1 MAFSISGFQ
10 KQDPRNFQLLYLG
23 LFLSYGI
30 AFLGW
35 HRDLLQTAVLWA
47 SCLGTQ
53 SLFCLWKQKS
63 LDALKSAMITALGLT
78 LLLRSG
84 DIWVYAAAGFVA
96 ITSKFFIRYRGKHIF
111 NPANLALVVFVLLL
125 KQAWVS
131 PGQWGSS
138 AMLVYFIGAAG
149 IMVLFRAARVD
160 TAFSFLGVLFLLE
173 AGRNCLYLGWPADY
187 LFHRFSNG
195 SLLLFSFFMIT
206 DPMTTPDDRKA
217 RMLWAACIALIT
229 FLLGNFMYLQ
239 NAPVPALFIMS
250 LATPLFDQVRRAERF
265 QWLPNRT
272 SKIQTI

>member
-1 MAFSISGFQ
+1 MATVFPSLRQ
-10 KQDPRNFQLLYLG
+10 QDPRNFQLLYLG

-35 HRDLLQTAVLWA
+35 HRDWFQTTILWT

-53 SLFCLWKQKS
+53 YLFCRLYGKS

-78 LLLRSG
+78 LLLRAGSP
-84 DIWVYAAAGFVA
+84 WVYAGAGSLA
-96 ITSKFFIRYRGKHIF
+96 IASKFLIRYRGKHLF
-111 NPANLALVVFVLLL
+111 NPANLALVVWVLLL

-138 AMLVYFIGAAG
+138 AILIYFIGAAG
-149 IMVLFRAARVD
+149 MMVLFRSSRVD
-160 TAFSFLGVLFLLE
+160 TAFSFLGVLFVLE
-173 AGRNCLYLGWPADY
+173 ATRNCLYLGWPADY

-206 DPMTTPDDRKA
+206 DPMTTPDRRAA
-217 RMLWAACIALIT
+217 RMLWAALTALIT

-250 LATPLFDQVRRAERF
+250 LCTPLFDSLWKAERF
-265 QWLPNRT
+265 QWLPRKTNQY
-272 SKIQTI
+272 QTI

>member
-1 MAFSISGFQ
+1 MAFEIVSLRR
-10 KQDPRNFQLLYLG
+10 QDPRNFQLLYLG
-23 LFLSYGI
+23 LFLSYGMT
-30 AFLGW
+30 FLGW
-35 HRDLLQTAVLWA
+35 HRDLLQTAVLWF

-53 SLFCLWKQKS
+53 YLFCLWKGKS
-63 LDALKSAMITALGLT
+63 LNALKSAMITALGLT

-84 DIWVYAAAGFVA
+84 ELWVYAGAGVVA
-96 ITSKFFIRYRGKHIF
+96 IASKFLIRYRGKHVF
-111 NPANLALVVFVLLL
+111 NPANLALVVYVLLL
-125 KQAWVS
+125 QKAWVS

-138 AMLVYFIGAAG
+138 AMLIYFIGAAG
-149 IMVLFRAARVD
+149 MMVLFRSARVD

-173 AGRNCLYLGWPADY
+173 AGRNYWYLGWPADY

-206 DPMTTPDDRKA
+206 DPMTTPDDRRA

-239 NAPVPALFIMS
+239 NAPVPALFAMS
-250 LATPLFDQVRRAERF
+250 LATPLFDKLRKAERF